1 MTNTQVSKRMNS
13 THRIDSRS
21 GYLRL
26 LALAALPLFA
36 ASAAVA
42 QQADAS
48 TAPETSVSL
57 EKYVVTGS
65 NIPSTLTAGEAS
77 ALPVITLDRKA
88 IDKTGYTT
96 AADLLQKITV
106 SNGGAVPI
114 SNSGTSFTP
123 AASSTSIHGLGPEAT
138 LVLINGHR
146 VANYPIGSGGQ
157 AAFVDLNSIPL
168 AAVERIEVL
177 TSGASAIYGADA
189 VAGVVNIIMRKNYE
203 GSEASVRYGNTTS
216 RDSHEVVANF
226 VEGTSD
232 EKGSFT
238 AGLSYYSR
246 AAIYNRDRSY
256 SAIPP
261 YLSTNAI
268 PINAQI
274 TTAAY
279 DLALHL
285 PAGTRPAGVTKD
297 VFYADPGVF
306 PGATGG
312 NSVPADGNIVP
323 GSTNTGNTPADQYI
337 YSNGRSSL
345 WNFNQTSGAY
355 PAFLHYGAFVNGE
368 RNLFGTKNVKFY
380 WDASYNHN
388 FSESQ
393 LAPLATGSFTTPGSV
408 EYVVPAHTPNP
419 IPLPD
424 GRARAA
430 AAGAYNPYN
439 PFNIDLTGGTRFRLF
454 EFGNRVMRTD
464 SDAFMATAGVRVND
478 VLGTWNFDGGMR
490 YSTIGVHQDF
500 KLVSTSRFN
509 QILNQNDPIFDPAS
523 STYIGTTHAYNP
535 FGYAPDNP
543 IANNALT
550 VAYATVRVKDQDTS
564 AMRNP
569 FFTASNAQL
578 FTVPAG
584 DVGAAV
590 GVDYRIESLN
600 VNPDAISLLG
610 DDGSGQEFF
619 VDRAR
624 KVIAY
629 FGEINVPVFS
639 PKQNV
644 AGFYNLGV
652 DVAVREENFLSA
664 HTSKLLPSVALR
676 YQPFDDSLTLR
687 ASFGQGIRQPSLF
700 ELYGGTV
707 NSLLTLIDPR
717 DITNVLAEN
726 PIQSGSNSKLT
737 PETSTT
743 YTGGIVWS
751 PRIPAL
757 KGFTV
762 NADYWHVERVGTV
775 FAAAQDVLDRY
786 FGNHPNGT
794 PAPGGLLPGESVLL
808 DGSGGILSVTAPY
821 HNLGK
826 TIAKG
831 IDAGASYLLQTNS
844 LGRFDFAIGGT
855 YLWSFKQSVVA
866 GVPLV
871 ELVNTDA
878 SAGAGLDGYV
888 RWKGKGSVDWT
899 RSDWSARVVGN
910 YTSGFEDLDANGVPY
925 QVKPFVTFDVQAT
938 FKLHQQLGRYLDGT
952 TLTVGAFNVFD
963 KNPPASSGFG
973 SNAAGYPGY
982 MFDSTGRFAYIQLS
996 RKF

>member
-13 THRIDSRS
+13 THLIDRRS
-21 GYLRL
+21 GYSRL

-36 ASAAVA
+36 ASAALA
-42 QQADAS
+42 QSADSSA
-48 TAPETSVSL
+48 APETSVSL
-57 EKYVVTGS
+57 DKYVVTGS
-65 NIPSTLTAGEAS
+65 NIPSTLTAGEAT
-77 ALPVITLDRKA
+77 ALPVITLDRKE

-96 AADLLQKITV
+96 AADLLQKITA

-114 SNSGTSFTP
+114 SNNATGFTP

-157 AAFVDLNSIPL
+157 SAFVDLNSIPL

-203 GSEASVRYGNTTS
+203 GSEATVRFGNTTS
-216 RDSHEVVANF
+216 KDSHEVVANY
-226 VEGTSD
+226 VEGTSN
-232 EKGSFT
+232 EHGSFT

-256 SAIPP
+256 SVIPP
-261 YLSTNAI
+261 YVSTNAI

-279 DLALHL
+279 DQALGL
-285 PAGTRPAGVTKD
+285 PAGTRPRGVTKD
-297 VFYADPGVF
+297 VFFADPGVF
-306 PGATGG
+306 PGAAGG

-323 GSTNTGNTPADQYI
+323 GSTNTGNTPANQYI
-337 YSNGRSSL
+337 YSNGRQSV
-345 WNFNQTSGAY
+345 WNYNQTSGAY
-355 PAFLHYGAFVNGE
+355 PAFSHYGAFVNGE
-368 RNLFGTKNVKFY
+368 RNLFGTKNIKFY

-393 LAPLATGSFTTPGSV
+393 LAPLASGTFTTPGSV
-408 EYVVPAHTPNP
+408 EYVIPANTPNP
-419 IPLPD
+419 LPLPD

-439 PFNIDLTGGTRFRLF
+439 PFNIDITGGTKFRLF
-454 EFGNRVMRTD
+454 EFGNRVLRTD
-464 SDAFMATAGVRVND
+464 SDAFMATAGVRVDN
-478 VLGTWNFDGGMR
+478 VLGTWNFDSGMR

-523 STYIGTTHAYNP
+523 SSYIGTTHAYNP

-543 IANNALT
+543 IASNALT
-550 VAYATVRVKDQDTS
+550 VAYASVRVKDQDSS

-569 FFTASNAQL
+569 FFTASNGEL
-578 FTVPAG
+578 FALPAG
-584 DVGAAV
+584 DVGAAL
-590 GVDYRIESLN
+590 GVDYRVESLN

-610 DDGSGQEFF
+610 DDGTGQESY
-619 VDRAR
+619 VDKAR
-624 KVIAY
+624 KVIAF

-639 PKQNV
+639 PKQNI
-644 AGFYNLGV
+644 AGLYSLGA
-652 DVAVREENFLSA
+652 DVALREENFLSA
-664 HTSKLLPSVALR
+664 NTTKLLPSVALR
-676 YQPFDDSLTLR
+676 YQPFDNTLTLR
-687 ASFGQGIRQPSLF
+687 ASYGRGIRQPSLF

-717 DITNVLAEN
+717 DKTNILPEN
-726 PIQSGSNSKLT
+726 PIQSGSNSQLA

-743 YTGGIVWS
+743 YTAGVVWS
-751 PRIPAL
+751 PKTAAL
-757 KGFTV
+757 KGFTI

-786 FGNHPNGT
+786 FGNHPDGT
-794 PAPGGLLPGESVLL
+794 PAPGGLLRGESVLL
-808 DGSGGILSVTAPY
+808 DGSGNILSVTAPY

-826 TIAKG
+826 TIARG
-831 IDAGASYLLQTNS
+831 IDAGASYLLQTGT

-878 SAGAGLDGYV
+878 SSGQGLDGYV
-888 RWKGKGSVDWT
+888 RWKSKGSVDWA
-899 RSDWSARVVGN
+899 RNDWSARVVCN
-910 YTSGFEDLDANGVPY
+910 YTSGFEDLDANGNPF

-952 TLTVGAFNVFD
+952 TLTVGAFNILD
-963 KNPPASSGFG
+963 QNPPSSSGGG
-973 SNAAGYPGY
+973 SNASGYPGF
-982 MFDSTGRFAYIQLS
+982 MFDSTNRFVYVQLS
-996 RKF
+996 KKF